1 MIFSVIPLLA
11 LYVFLRVVWPNC
23 GIRGR
28 AFFAVL
34 LILAAAFPSYVDYF
48 GGGIVSPTLGFV
60 PMIVGEVLLISLL
73 QGAVFFLIRDA
84 LIVAGWILL
93 RRKTFLSSGKV
104 VAGLFGFSLIV
115 TLYAFIHAL
124 ADPVVHRFT
133 VEVENLP
140 EELSGMTIA
149 QLSDLHQA
157 NVFGPERLERIV
169 QKTNALRSELI
180 VITGDFADA
189 TTEKRGHELDA
200 LKKLSA
206 PLGVYGCEGNHEY
219 YADYEGWKRV
229 IPTLGV
235 RMLKNEHDVLYRNG
249 RAFLI
254 FGLTDR
260 AAFRFP
266 GRERPDPEKALKGAP
281 AGLFTLALVHQPLL
295 SKMALRAGA
304 DLMLSGHTHG
314 GQTYLWSL
322 VVAFFNKG
330 YVRGLYDLEREDSHK
345 MQMYVHSGTGFWTGF
360 IERIGT
366 DNEIALIT
374 LKRAEK
380 H

>member
-11 LYVFLRVVWPNC
+11 FYVFLRVVWPNC
-23 GIRGR
+23 GVRGR

-34 LILAAAFPSYVDYF
+34 LILAAAFPSYVDHF

-60 PMIVGEVLLISLL
+60 PMIIGEVLLITLL
-73 QGAVFFLIRDA
+73 QTAVFFLIRDV

-93 RRKTFLSSGKV
+93 RRKTILSTAKV
-104 VAGLFGFSLIV
+104 AAGVFGFSVIV
-115 TLYAFIHAL
+115 TLYAFVHAL
-124 ADPVVHRFT
+124 ADPVIHRFT
-133 VEVENLP
+133 VEIENLP

-157 NVFGPERLERIV
+157 NIFGPERLERIV
-169 QKTNALRSELI
+169 QKTNALGSDLI

-189 TTEKRGHELDA
+189 TVEKRGHELDA
-200 LKKLSA
+200 LKKLKA

-235 RMLKNEHDVLYRNG
+235 RMLKNEHEVLYWNSRP
-249 RAFLI
+249 FVI

-266 GRERPDPEKALKGAP
+266 GRELPNTEKALKGAP
-281 AGLFTLALVHQPLL
+281 TGLFTLALIHQPLL
-295 SKMALRAGA
+295 AKMALDAGA

-314 GQTYLWSL
+314 GQTYLWSI
-322 VVAFFNKG
+322 VVALFNKG
-330 YVRGLYDLEREDSHK
+330 YVRGLYDLEREDSQK

-374 LKRAEK
+374 LKRVEK